1 MDLSALVAAQSSA
14 DRRRGFKLD
23 FETDADRIAQLE
35 QDIVGLIG
43 EIGEFSNVLKKVRL
57 AASHIGYAGPSLA
70 EASQG
75 MREELADALI
85 YLIRLSVVIGGSLEN
100 DLISKM
106 QVNDG
111 RYGHLEESET

>member
-1 MDLSALVAAQSSA
+1 
-14 DRRRGFKLD
+14 
-23 FETDADRIAQLE
+23 
-35 QDIVGLIG
+35 
-43 EIGEFSNVLKKVRL
+43 
-57 AASHIGYAGPSLA
+57 
-70 EASQG
+70 